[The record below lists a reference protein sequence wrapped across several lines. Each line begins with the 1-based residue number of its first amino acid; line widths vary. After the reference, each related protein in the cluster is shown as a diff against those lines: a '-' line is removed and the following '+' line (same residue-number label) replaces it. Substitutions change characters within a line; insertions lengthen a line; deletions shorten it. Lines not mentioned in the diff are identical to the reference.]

1 MIGHSPTQGRDC
13 RARGGVADGV
23 ACVRTTFNNTM
34 VTVADAHGNV
44 VFWTSSGKQG
54 FRGSRKSTSFAA
66 QSAGESAARAAM
78 EHGMRTLRV
87 RVSGPGTGRESAIR
101 AIYGSGIKIVALE
114 DATAIPH
121 NGCKPPKRRRV

>member
-1 MIGHSPTQGRDC
+1 MIGQSIAQGLDNMGRDG
-13 RARGGVADGV
+13 AQDGV
-23 ACVRTTFNNTM
+23 AHVRTTFNNTI
-34 VTVADAHGNV
+34 VTITDGHGNV

-78 EHGMRTLRV
+78 ERGMRTLRV

-101 AIYGSGIKIVALE
+101 ALYGSGIKIASLE
-114 DATAIPH
+114 DVTATPH
-121 NGCKPPKRRRV
+121 NGCKQPKRRRV